1 LTGEKPHMDE
11 KRFFEKAKVPY
22 QRSKEEVWDELSG
35 KLSEKPARKD
45 SAPVV
50 RMARRLMIAGIA
62 ASVLVFLSIGLFL
75 RFHTER
81 VSVPNGQHLTYYLP
95 DSSKIDL
102 NARSALSYNPYWW
115 KFNRNIRFEGEGYF
129 EVREGSTFT
138 VNSQNGTTEVLGT
151 SFNIYSR
158 NEDYTVA
165 CITGKVKVK
174 SRSDESVVLGPGY
187 EASVNEKGNISVEK
201 KIRPEKAISW
211 TEGMFNFTGMPLL
224 EVIEEIERQYDVVIL
239 INEEPGLS
247 YTGLFSMDKPVE
259 EVLGLICKPFGLTFV
274 EKSDGVY
281 QLLNN
286 DQ

>member
-1 LTGEKPHMDE
+1 MNE

-22 QRSKEEVWDELSG
+22 QRSKEEVWDALSG
-35 KLSEKPARKD
+35 KLSGKTERKD

-81 VSVPNGQHLTYYLP
+81 INVPNGQHLTYYLP
-95 DSSKIDL
+95 DSSMIEL
-102 NARSALSYNPYWW
+102 NARSTLSYHPYWW
-115 KFNRNIRFEGEGYF
+115 KFNRNISFEGEGYF
-129 EVREGSTFT
+129 EVEEGSRFT
-138 VNSQNGTTEVLGT
+138 VRSQNGTTEVVGT

-187 EASVNEKGNISVEK
+187 EASVNEQGMISVEK
-201 KIRPEKAISW
+201 KSKPEEAISW
-211 TEGMFNFTGMPLL
+211 TEGMFNFTGAPLL
-224 EVIEEIERQYDVVIL
+224 EVIAEIERQYNVIIL
-239 INEEPGLS
+239 INKEPGLS
-247 YTGLFSMDKPVE
+247 YTGLFSREKTVE

-281 QLLNN
+281 QILNT
-286 DQ
+286 Q

>member
-1 LTGEKPHMDE
+1 MNE
-11 KRFFEKAKVPY
+11 KRFFEKATVPY
-22 QRSKEEVWDELSG
+22 QRSKEEVWDDLSG
-35 KLSEKPARKD
+35 KLSEKPERKD

-50 RMARRLMIAGIA
+50 RMARRLMVAGIA

-81 VSVPNGQHLTYYLP
+81 VNVPNGQHLNYYLP
-95 DSSKIDL
+95 DSSRIEL
-102 NARSALSYNPYWW
+102 NARSTLSYHPYWW

-129 EVREGSTFT
+129 EVEEGSTFT
-138 VNSQNGTTEVLGT
+138 VRSQNGTTEVVGT

-187 EASVNEKGNISVEK
+187 EASVNEQGMISVEK
-201 KIRPEKAISW
+201 KSRPEEAITW
-211 TEGMFNFTGMPLL
+211 TEGMFNFTGAPLL
-224 EVIEEIERQYDVVIL
+224 EVIAEIERQYNVIIL

-247 YTGLFSMDKPVE
+247 YTGLFSREKPVE

-281 QLLNN
+281 QILNT
-286 DQ
+286 Q